1 MTRLWVVLG
10 VWTMV
15 GVGCSVDTEPDEN
28 GDGTEGDTNSNQN
41 KGEGGACKIVD
52 LVFSVDNS
60 GSMTEEK
67 EALRQDD
74 VFGDFA
80 RALADIGDGL
90 EDYRVGVL
98 DSCPDPA
105 ELHTRG
111 EDAQGNPIE
120 CAFSSEQPWMTSGPE
135 LPTEFACAG
144 SVYTDFANP
153 ATYRCSDD
161 DDTDER
167 PAQAVAAAVEQSGKG
182 GLNQGF
188 LRNDA
193 LLVLVAMTDED
204 ENMLVTDADGNL
216 VMNGGEP
223 VQTTPREIYERLA
236 NLKGGQ
242 SQRMVFVGI
251 AGKDGCDQ
259 DDGAFGKAK
268 PARKLQEITE
278 YFNDPGLGNESGRG
292 IFWDLCAG
300 DLASALTQAL
310 EVIERACGE
319 LPDQPELPPG
329 PFVF

>member
-1 MTRLWVVLG
+1 MTRHVARLC
-10 VWTMV
+10 VWMALSA
-15 GVGCSVDTEPDEN
+15 GCSVNQEPNGN
-28 GDGTEGDTNSNQN
+28 GDGVGDDSNRQ
-41 KGEGGACKIVD
+41 GEDQDSAACRVVD

-67 EALRQDD
+67 QALRQDD

-80 RALADIGDGL
+80 RALAQVGGGL

-111 EDAQGNPIE
+111 EAAHGDPIE
-120 CAFSSEQPWMTSGPE
+120 CHFSSDQPWMTSGPE

-144 SVYTDFANP
+144 SIYTDFADPN
-153 ATYRCSDD
+153 TYRCSDD

-167 PAQAVAAAVEQSGKG
+167 PAQAVAAAVEQSGKD

-204 ENMLVTDADGNL
+204 ENMLVTDANGKLLMDG
-216 VMNGGEP
+216 GDP
-223 VQTTPREIYERLA
+223 VETSPREVYNRLA

-242 SQRMVFVGI
+242 AQRMVFVGI
-251 AGKDGCDQ
+251 AGKDGCEEGE
-259 DDGAFGKAK
+259 GAFGKAK
-268 PARKLQEITE
+268 SAQRLQEITE
-278 YFNDPGLGNESGRG
+278 YFNDPALGNESGRG

-310 EVIERACGE
+310 DVIERACGE